1 MGNMA
6 ELEIKEFKNIVEM
19 IFINIYLFFLCSTKS
34 LAGYNISMSIVILLT
49 VLFCIR
55 KKNSLVFFPS
65 IFFFSY
71 IIFFGGLLVAS
82 YLIGQENS
90 IKTAVKLFSYT
101 SPMWVLFF
109 ALQGKKIMSSILW
122 GMLFGTNI
130 LNVIVIYELFSLPI
144 KERIHGS
151 FASPNNFAMVLE
163 AILPFLVVQIRS
175 LISKNKKYKNIR
187 EKIIFY
193 SSLITTALGIFGLFL
208 SASRGGIAGFLL
220 GGMIT
225 IFMYYRF
232 SSIVW
237 NKKKVFKG
245 IGALILS
252 IIVIVSGGTLVFKRK
267 YDPERLLLWRAA
279 YQMWLDHPLYGVGFD
294 QWNAVYRQHYIS
306 PTAKEPT
313 LTLPHN
319 NLANFFSC
327 TGLIGGI
334 GYLVFMGTSLIFLF
348 RIMKVSNYAYA
359 MLWVWISFSVHGMV
373 DNSLFARYNTRLFFA
388 MWGVTLADYVNIKRK
403 GLSHLKV
410 CKDFLSTNAPYWTIF
425 EDDIH
430 LSNEFLDA
438 YPRIESFM
446 NSQIEP
452 SVLLLRRNN
461 GKGKVVYPLGR
472 NHHVLHM
479 LAGTMAC
486 GYIINRKAAENLV
499 KALIPVRIEYD
510 AWAIYQQL
518 GYIKLY
524 STDFNYVELN
534 PTMSSNSI
542 IDQMEKRYDDSC
554 QFPKKIKDGNVKALY
569 NQNSPSQKIILQLK
583 RVVRHLQELY
593 YDEYR
598 H

>member
-101 SPMWVLFF
+101 SPTWVLFF

-403 GLSHLKV
+403 GLSAK
-410 CKDFLSTNAPYWTIF
+410 
-425 EDDIH
+425 
-430 LSNEFLDA
+430 
-438 YPRIESFM
+438 
-446 NSQIEP
+446 
-452 SVLLLRRNN
+452 
-461 GKGKVVYPLGR
+461 KG
-472 NHHVLHM
+472 
-479 LAGTMAC
+479 
-486 GYIINRKAAENLV
+486 
-499 KALIPVRIEYD
+499 
-510 AWAIYQQL
+510 
-518 GYIKLY
+518 
-524 STDFNYVELN
+524 
-534 PTMSSNSI
+534 
-542 IDQMEKRYDDSC
+542 
-554 QFPKKIKDGNVKALY
+554 
-569 NQNSPSQKIILQLK
+569 
-583 RVVRHLQELY
+583 
-593 YDEYR
+593 
-598 H
+598 